1 MFISLKGTS
10 VLQVVAQDGDRGFS
24 NSVNYTLLSG
34 KGVALLHRGEISS
47 IPRKLSVIYRLY
59 NVVVVSGYLA
69 SH

>member
-10 VLQVVAQDGDRGFS
+10 VLQVVAQDGDRGVS

-34 KGVALLHRGEISS
+34 KGVILLHGGEISS